1 MTASN
6 DDWLGDPSKSVV
18 PANQGGVPTEEALR
32 RELETAPVVPIKG
45 DNDERSPQRNVDR
58 DGVPVSAARRSADG
72 EGDHGGAAGRDMAPP
87 TGGDRRRPPGSRPHG
102 EIWDD
107 CPVKPLGVR
116 GEVNYFL
123 DAHGQLAG
131 VKKLEAQV
139 IQRLFSH
146 RIPALCYNFPLWV
159 QDPDT
164 KTPTR
169 KPGRFDQT
177 AASMAMFEAAGEC
190 GLFNPDNAVRGVGA
204 WADDDGQLVYHM
216 GDRMLIGGIEHPPHR
231 HLGHIYPAYPPIPHP
246 APPGDGP
253 DPAADILL
261 TLETWT
267 WGRPD
272 ADPTLALGM
281 IGVQML
287 GGALDW
293 RPTFWVTG
301 GAGSGKSELQKMFRL
316 LHGDTG
322 IVQSTDATKSGITSK
337 LGHSSLPVA
346 LDEVEPGDAR
356 SNKERDLITA
366 ARVASSGGE
375 WARGSSDQTGVG
387 GKIFSAFLFS
397 SILIPGE
404 MKSQDIQRLV
414 RFDLGRLPDDIKKLT
429 LTPKT
434 WRARGARLKRAL
446 IDRWPS
452 WEARLSAWRLT
463 LEQNHVTG
471 RDADNWATV
480 IAMADMAQRD
490 EIADEAERISWARKI
505 ALYVKADRSDTQN
518 DADAM
523 LAHLM
528 GQPFDIHRG
537 GEQFSVAQWI
547 MAAAGLPGAP
557 DQLMGRD
564 TPGDTVGDGTG
575 ARRER
580 AKLANTKLAKAG
592 LRVSPAGNGIEAEL
606 FIANTPNFWL
616 RQLFAETDWR
626 NGAWSQS
633 AVRVP
638 GATKPPH
645 PLSLAGMRSRGT
657 SIPLKSIPGL
667 AEFPMD
673 RDTGAG
679 DLGRAAGDQITG
691 DDFA

>member
-1 MTASN
+1 MSQNHQNTGGALTA
-6 DDWLGDPSKSVV
+6 V
-18 PANQGGVPTEEALR
+18 ALR
-32 RELETAPVVPIKG
+32 HELETAPVVPIEESANG
-45 DNDERSPQRNVDR
+45 TDR
-58 DGVPVSAARRSADG
+58 ARADTPAPG
-72 EGDHGGAAGRDMAPP
+72 RAGHESGGGGRGR
-87 TGGDRRRPPGSRPHG
+87 TSGGRPIG

-123 DAHGQLAG
+123 DAHGQLTG

-139 IQRLFSH
+139 IQRMFSH

-177 AASMAMFEAAGEC
+177 AASMAMFEAVGEC

-216 GDRMLIGGIEHPPHR
+216 GDRMLIAGVEHPPHR
-231 HLGHIYPAYPPIPHP
+231 HMGHIYPAYPPIPHP
-246 APPGDGP
+246 AAPGEGP

-272 ADPTLALGM
+272 ADPVLALGM
-281 IGVQML
+281 IAVQML

-301 GAGSGKSELQKMFRL
+301 GAGSGKSELQKLIRL

-434 WRARGARLKRAL
+434 WRGRGQRLKRAL

-463 LEQNHVTG
+463 LEQHHVAG
-471 RDADNWATV
+471 RDADNWAVV
-480 IAMADMAQRD
+480 IAMADMAQRA
-490 EIADEAERISWARKI
+490 EIADEAERISWAKKI
-505 ALYVKADRSDTQN
+505 ALFVKADRSDTQN

-564 TPGDTVGDGTG
+564 TPGDTVGDGPG
-575 ARRER
+575 AKRER
-580 AKLANTKLAKAG
+580 SKLANTKLAKAG
-592 LRVSPAGNGIEAEL
+592 LRVSPPGSGIEAEL
-606 FIANTPNFWL
+606 FIANTPNFWSSA
-616 RQLFAETDWR
+616 LFADTDWR

-657 SIPLKSIPGL
+657 SIPLTSIPGL

-673 RDTGAG
+673 RDNGEDVQPGAG
-679 DLGRAAGDQITG
+679 GAAISGE
-691 DDFA
+691 DFA